1 LRPRQWMQTCVEDHG
16 CVHLQAEHGA
26 APRAKASEDR
36 SATDRRPSW
45 GRRRCRG
52 GQSPLRGQ
60 PCRRFDLADR
70 RCGRRRSRE
79 GRSNPHH
86 GVDEMEIPVTAPRA
100 ERVKAFLVQARWA
113 KRSLGPLCRVL
124 APTSTRFGL
133 ASSPGPLTM
142 RDSRRLSP
150 TRSRGSETPG
160 AISTF
165 ATSPT
170 ARLSGFQRHK

>member
-1 LRPRQWMQTCVEDHG
+1 
-16 CVHLQAEHGA
+16 
-26 APRAKASEDR
+26 
-36 SATDRRPSW
+36 
-45 GRRRCRG
+45 
-52 GQSPLRGQ
+52 
-60 PCRRFDLADR
+60 
-70 RCGRRRSRE
+70 
-79 GRSNPHH
+79 
-86 GVDEMEIPVTAPRA
+86 MEIPVTAPRA

-165 ATSPT
+165 AASPKSSIFALRRT